1 MVTKENKNLRVP
13 EELDP
18 EDYSLLN
25 AMSELS
31 TSEKR
36 ALKDLLEKR
45 TGGKVSRKKG
55 GTISRK
61 KGSKIMK
68 GYKAGGKV

>member
-1 MVTKENKNLRVP
+1 MAKKENKNLKVP

-25 AMSELS
+25 AMGELS

-36 ALKDLLEKR
+36 ALKYLL
-45 TGGKVSRKKG
+45 
-55 GTISRK
+55 
-61 KGSKIMK
+61 
-68 GYKAGGKV
+68 